1 MVRQKF
7 DSWPDTMAEVSP
19 SSTTNN
25 QSYRLTY
32 LDYSIEKP
40 ISVLDDETI
49 SSVQMAGLNT
59 YGEVPESDNQIS
71 RFDFVEELGGDG
83 SFQTMVVLRHD
94 EDGILNI
101 GFSKDRIDDEKFE
114 TTIVKVLTG
123 RSSQI
128 KFLGET

>member
-1 MVRQKF
+1 
-7 DSWPDTMAEVSP
+7 MAEVSP
-19 SSTTNN
+19 ASNTNN